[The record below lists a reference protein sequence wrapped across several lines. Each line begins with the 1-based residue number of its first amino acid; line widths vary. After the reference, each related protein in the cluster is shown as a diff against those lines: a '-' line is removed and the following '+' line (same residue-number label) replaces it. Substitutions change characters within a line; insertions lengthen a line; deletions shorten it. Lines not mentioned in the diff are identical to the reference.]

1 MNLFL
6 QAYLSTGL
14 GWNHQLG
21 GVTSHMQL
29 FAMMTVLDFGD
40 TVNGSELLHHLGC
53 LKYKN
58 PVNNGI
64 NYQPQPVRRIS
75 AINSS
80 YSWITRNRCF
90 LRFGQFGRI
99 WTLGEVHQSLHLLTR
114 RSIAGGGG
122 GHFQFGGGGGPRTQ
136 TPSEK
141 EQTFAEFLTKD
152 SLYSQYNCR
161 FFQKNPKFISF
172 PAKTQSG
179 LKVFF
184 NFLFL
189 FFLVYSISISYLL

>member
-1 MNLFL
+1 MVTFFVFTSKIGEDELI
-6 QAYLSTGL
+6 STSIFINWVGL
-14 GWNHQLG
+14 KPPTR

-90 LRFGQFGRI
+90 LRFGAPPHSSI
-99 WTLGEVHQSLHLLTR
+99 DR
-114 RSIAGGGG
+114 RWWRRAFSVWWWRWAS
-122 GHFQFGGGGGPRTQ
+122 H
-136 TPSEK
+136 S
-141 EQTFAEFLTKD
+141 D
-152 SLYSQYNCR
+152 SLRKRTDICR
-161 FFQKNPKFISF
+161 VFDQRQFI
-172 PAKTQSG
+172 
-179 LKVFF
+179 
-184 NFLFL
+184 
-189 FFLVYSISISYLL
+189 